1 MILLSIAVIGVA
13 AAVFAYSRHRATFA
27 ELRENPGSARADKVM
42 LITLPSGR
50 TFPVNYLRDPGVV
63 YAAADSGWWKE
74 LAGDGVPVT
83 LLIKG
88 EDLRGTAR
96 AVEDDPELR
105 SAVFQRLRPTAPLFF
120 GTLIEIRLDS

>member
-1 MILLSIAVIGVA
+1 MILISIAVVAVA
-13 AAVFAYSRHRATFA
+13 ALLFAYARHRATFS
-27 ELRENPGSARADKVM
+27 ELRENPTGARSERVM

-50 TFPVNYLRDPGVV
+50 AFPVNYLRDPGVV

-74 LAGDGVPVT
+74 LAGDGKTVT

-88 EDLRGTAR
+88 EELRGTAR

-105 SAVFQRLRPTAPLFF
+105 SSVFKRLRPTAPSFF
-120 GTLIEIRLDS
+120 GTLIEIRLER